1 MRTWA
6 DATTRKLKGGAA
18 FHPSLVVFAQKVL
31 IVALRDPNFVNVRL
45 RSLSSPPSVGSQP
58 DSFEWGSAGMHQSW
72 EAQLCRQGQVGQP
85 WRTVILAILL
95 LDLAYSTLWKWYHG
109 AAAALVRRCGHFV
122 KLC

>member
-58 DSFEWGSAGMHQSW
+58 DSFEWESAGRHSSAGKARWDSLGELSFWRSCYWTWLIAHCGNGITEQQ
-72 EAQLCRQGQVGQP
+72 QLWLGDV
-85 WRTVILAILL
+85 A
-95 LDLAYSTLWKWYHG
+95 TL
-109 AAAALVRRCGHFV
+109 
-122 KLC
+122 